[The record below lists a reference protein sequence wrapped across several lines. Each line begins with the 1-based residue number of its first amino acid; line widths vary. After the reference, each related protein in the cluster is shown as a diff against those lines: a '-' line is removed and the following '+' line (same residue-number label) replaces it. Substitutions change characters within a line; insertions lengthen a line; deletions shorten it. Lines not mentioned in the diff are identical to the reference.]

1 MIRKHT
7 MLGAVG
13 AGALVVVS
21 IVGPAS
27 AAGEYT
33 ATGVVYT
40 CFSGA
45 IHPPADFTVDA
56 PSTTTLI
63 AGQKVKPA
71 ASVTVTLGPFAT
83 LQLHNLGWDH
93 FTGKVSAPSPSQTLG
108 ASLAVPSTPVGPS
121 GGDTVATGTGTMTLD
136 YPTAGTKTM
145 RTGNFTA
152 TLTGFNA
159 SDVQVGNPVAIDCL
173 APTDGTTVLKDSL
186 SNPLA
191 ITVAKDSS
199 VTHVTA
205 AYSKAH
211 KKATGVAKVKGKTY
225 GLRGT
230 GKVKFTLKRGTHKV
244 AAKTVSLKK
253 GVAKAGFAKVS
264 KRGRYTISA
273 SYAGSGGL
281 KKSTGKAHFRIR

>member
-40 CFSGA
+40 CFGGV

-56 PSTTTLI
+56 PSTTTLV
-63 AGQKVKPA
+63 AGQKVKPN
-71 ASVTVTLGPFAT
+71 ASVTVTLGPLAT
-83 LQLHNLGWDH
+83 NQLRGLGWDH

-108 ASLAVPSTPVGPS
+108 ASLAVPSTVVGPKD
-121 GGDTVATGTGTMTLD
+121 GNTVASGTGTMTLD

-145 RTGNFTA
+145 RTGDFTA
-152 TLTGFNA
+152 TLTGFDA
-159 SDVQVGNPVAIDCL
+159 SDTQVGKPVAIDCV
-173 APTDGTTVLKDSL
+173 APKDGTTVLMDAG
-186 SNPLA
+186 SNPLS
-191 ITVAKDSS
+191 ITVSKDKS
-199 VTHVTA
+199 TTAVTA
-205 AYSKAH
+205 GYSKSK
-211 KKATGVAKVKGKTY
+211 KKATAVARVKGSTY

-230 GKVKFTLKRGTHKV
+230 GKVKFTLRRGTHKV

-253 GVAKAGFAKVS
+253 GAAKAVFAKVS
-264 KRGRYTISA
+264 KRGRYSISA
-273 SYAGSGGL
+273 SYGGSGGL
-281 KKSTGKAHFRIR
+281 GKSSDKDRFRVR

>member
-33 ATGVVYT
+33 STGVVYT
-40 CFSGA
+40 CFGGA

-56 PSTTTLI
+56 PATTTLV

-71 ASVTVTLGPFAT
+71 ASMTVTLGPLAT
-83 LQLHNLGWDH
+83 NQLRGLGWDH
-93 FTGKVSAPSPSQTLG
+93 FTGVVSAPSPSQTLG
-108 ASLAVPSTPVGPS
+108 AKINVPSTPVGPAS
-121 GGDTVATGTGTMTLD
+121 GNTVATGSGTVTLD

-159 SDVQVGNPVAIDCL
+159 SDVQVGNPVPIDCV

-199 VTHVTA
+199 TTSVTA

-211 KKATGVAKVKGKTY
+211 KKATGTAKVKGATY

-244 AAKTVSLKK
+244 ATKTVSLKK
-253 GVAKAGFAKVS
+253 GAAKAVFAKVS
-264 KRGRYTISA
+264 KRGRYTISG
-273 SYAGSGGL
+273 SYLGSGGL
-281 KKSTGKAHFRIR
+281 KKSSDKAGFRIR